1 MIKKTFERVDEE
13 LFIEKLDNGI
23 TIYMYPTKKTKKPIA
38 VPAVLVTISSN

>member
-23 TIYMYPTKKTKKPIA
+23 TIYMYPTKKQKTFIFQYLLNM
-38 VPAVLVTISSN
+38 VHV

>member
-23 TIYMYPTKKTKKPIA
+23 TIYMYPTKKTKNTKFQIKYMM
-38 VPAVLVTISSN
+38 